1 MARGSFKLFWT
12 GQTLSFIGDGLTALA
27 MPLLVLRA
35 TGSIAQMGLVSALA
49 GAGQLCAGLFAGQVA
64 DRVDRRRLMI
74 RCELARG
81 ALLASVPA
89 VFWLAGPQLLLL
101 YAVACAGAALG
112 MFSQV
117 AYVTLVPRLVG
128 TERMPDQERANRIT
142 EANGRLELSRQLAF
156 VVGPVVAGVL
166 CGLIG
171 AETVLAID
179 AASFVVS
186 AVTLA
191 CLRPDQA
198 PAAAPAPARRWD
210 GLLDGA
216 RFLVRDPVLRAA
228 TLVLGTFALLA
239 AGSSNLLLYH
249 LEHDLGQSDAAVGLI
264 AGIASVG
271 GILAAVAGPI
281 LRRRLGFGACFLGGT
296 ALHGAALGAVGA
308 AGGLVGIAPAV
319 MTSTF
324 ADVVKGL
331 SSMSLRQQ
339 LTPDHL
345 LGRVTAAYWLFT
357 RVLVPVG
364 AAGAAAAAQA
374 IGARPVLV
382 LIGVLGLLVAAAGAF
397 TPARTRFP
405 EAA

>member
-1 MARGSFKLFWT
+1 VARRSFTVFWA
-12 GQTLSFIGDGLTALA
+12 GQTLSFFGDGLSALA

-35 TGSIAQMGLVSALA
+35 TGSIAQMGIVSALA
-49 GAGQLCAGLFAGQVA
+49 GGGQLAAGLVAGGVV

-74 RCELARG
+74 GCELGRAV
-81 ALLASVPA
+81 LLASVPLLW
-89 VFWLAGPQLLLL
+89 WLAGPQVALL
-101 YAVACAGAALG
+101 YGIAFCGAALG

-128 TERMPDQERANRIT
+128 VERIT

-156 VVGPVVAGVL
+156 VLGPVLAGVL
-166 CGLIG
+166 SGMIG
-171 AETVLAID
+171 PEKVIAFD
-179 AASFVVS
+179 ALTFLVS
-186 AVTLA
+186 AATLGIV
-191 CLRPDQA
+191 RVDGTPA
-198 PAAAPAPARRWD
+198 PAAAPGQRG
-210 GLLDGA
+210 GLVQGA
-216 RFLVRDPVLRAA
+216 TFIARDPVLRAA
-228 TLVLGTFALLA
+228 TIVLGAFALLA
-239 AGSSNLLLYH
+239 AGSGNLLLYH
-249 LEHDLGQSDAAVGLI
+249 LEHDLGQTDAAVGLM

-271 GILAAVAGPI
+271 GILAAVAGPV

-296 ALHGAALGAVGA
+296 ALHSAALGAVGA

-357 RVLVPVG
+357 RVLAPVG

-374 IGARPVLV
+374 FGARPVLLV
-382 LIGVLGLLVAAAGAF
+382 IGVLGLLVALAGAL

-405 EAA
+405 EAAWQNALR